1 MQKLDT
7 KTAFFLFFGILLCS
21 AFGFAQD
28 DDNGTDEVEND
39 TYSKIR
45 LGFYAPNNFHTQ
57 ILLGFQ
63 NENAT
68 DGIDYGYDAINT
80 FDLPNDIYFW
90 CANTPLSIQGVGS
103 FNTNNCYPLGV
114 KSNTSGIIKINLDA
128 IQNMSTSQ
136 NIYIYDSLM
145 DTYTNLKTGNF
156 TATVSA
162 GTTNDRFSLKFV
174 DQSTLG
180 IDNPE
185 LNNKLSVSYVNSER
199 SLYINNTLNNTLA
212 SNVNIFNINGQIV
225 ASWNIAKMNQ
235 ANLNLPVSGLSKGI
249 YIVNVATD
257 KGMITK
263 KISI

>member
-1 MQKLDT
+1 
-7 KTAFFLFFGILLCS
+7 
-21 AFGFAQD
+21 
-28 DDNGTDEVEND
+28 
-39 TYSKIR
+39 
-45 LGFYAPNNFHTQ
+45 
-57 ILLGFQ
+57 
-63 NENAT
+63 
-68 DGIDYGYDAINT
+68 
-80 FDLPNDIYFW
+80 
-90 CANTPLSIQGVGS
+90 
-103 FNTNNCYPLGV
+103 
-114 KSNTSGIIKINLDA
+114 
-128 IQNMSTSQ
+128 
-136 NIYIYDSLM
+136 M

-185 LNNKLSVSYVNSER
+185 LNNKLSVSYINSER